1 MLACGALFLISAW
14 DEVNCVAGEFTSTGP
29 CGIAIVAGGSLV
41 TVAIFL
47 LIIGAIVLFRGLR
60 RPVEESGGDGWRVAQ
75 AVVVMM
81 CGTLLALMIPRLK
94 CPPGTTLSP
103 VFRFCVSPEVTYP
116 APSPGLPWKYAAFGA
131 GIVLGVR
138 DAAVAVDAV
147 VARLG
152 ARRRGMY
159 RHRAVHGVAL
169 DRHPRVPPLHAPA
182 GGRRGRDRRAGPGSG
197 PAQAGRQTGS
207 PSASSIVTNG
217 SAKWV
222 GATIV
227 PG

>member
-60 RPVEESGGDGWRVAQ
+60 RPVEEDGGDGWRLAQ

-131 GIVLGVR
+131 GIALGVVMLR
-138 DAAVAVDAV
+138 WRSMPWWLGSALV
-147 VARLG
+147 VAACVGTALFTVSRSTGIPGFHRYTPPPAIVAAAIVVLVPARLRPDATQG
-152 ARRRGMY
+152 ARR
-159 RHRAVHGVAL
+159 L
-169 DRHPRVPPLHAPA
+169 PR
-182 GGRRGRDRRAGPGSG
+182 S
-197 PAQAGRQTGS
+197 
-207 PSASSIVTNG
+207 
-217 SAKWV
+217 
-222 GATIV
+222 
-227 PG
+227 

>member
-29 CGIAIVAGGSLV
+29 CGIALV

-131 GIVLGVR
+131 GIVLGVVMLR
-138 DAAVAVDAV
+138 WRSMPWWLGSGLVVAACIGTALFTVSRSTGIPGFHRYAPPPAV
-147 VARLG
+147 VAAAIVAPALVPARLRPVARRG
-152 ARRRGMY
+152 ARR
-159 RHRAVHGVAL
+159 L
-169 DRHPRVPPLHAPA
+169 PR
-182 GGRRGRDRRAGPGSG
+182 S
-197 PAQAGRQTGS
+197 
-207 PSASSIVTNG
+207 
-217 SAKWV
+217 
-222 GATIV
+222 
-227 PG
+227 

>member
-131 GIVLGVR
+131 GIVLGVVMLR
-138 DAAVAVDAV
+138 WRSMPWWLGSGLVVAACIGTALFTVSRSTGIPGFHRYTPPPAV
-147 VARLG
+147 VAAAIVAPALVPARLRPVARRG
-152 ARRRGMY
+152 ARR
-159 RHRAVHGVAL
+159 L
-169 DRHPRVPPLHAPA
+169 PR
-182 GGRRGRDRRAGPGSG
+182 S
-197 PAQAGRQTGS
+197 
-207 PSASSIVTNG
+207 
-217 SAKWV
+217 
-222 GATIV
+222 
-227 PG
+227 

>member
-131 GIVLGVR
+131 GIVLGVLMLR
-138 DAAVAVDAV
+138 WRSMPWWLGSGLVVAACIGTALFTVSRSTGIPGFHRYTPPPAV
-147 VARLG
+147 VAAAIVAPALVPARLRPVARRG
-152 ARRRGMY
+152 ARR
-159 RHRAVHGVAL
+159 L
-169 DRHPRVPPLHAPA
+169 PR
-182 GGRRGRDRRAGPGSG
+182 S
-197 PAQAGRQTGS
+197 
-207 PSASSIVTNG
+207 
-217 SAKWV
+217 
-222 GATIV
+222 
-227 PG
+227 